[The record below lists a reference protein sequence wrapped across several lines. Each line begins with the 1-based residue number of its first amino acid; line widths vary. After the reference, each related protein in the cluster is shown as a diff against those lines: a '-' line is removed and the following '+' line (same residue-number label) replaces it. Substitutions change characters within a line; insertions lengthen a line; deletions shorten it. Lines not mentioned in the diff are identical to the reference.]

1 MKKYLVLVVNF
12 IITFLLFQG
21 LSGMISTLSYT
32 PDITNLWNMSI
43 PTASEGMIIANNSS
57 FLLTLL
63 SPVLAATIAYLVL
76 RKVSNNERA
85 A

>member
-1 MKKYLVLVVNF
+1 
-12 IITFLLFQG
+12 
-21 LSGMISTLSYT
+21 MISTLTYT
-32 PDITNLWNMSI
+32 PEITNAWNMSI

-63 SPVLAATIAYLVL
+63 SAVLAATIAYLVL